1 MPPPVRISEISLYL
15 RCPRL
20 VYFQAMGRLVWPE
33 AESPTRHLLR
43 EMALSLSEFEPDGG
57 MDLEVWLREALER
70 AESEL
75 PVICGEEINQHD
87 LRAAAGKIREIL
99 PETATKLSPKLSLLT
114 PSEVEVDLRSDRL
127 GLSGRL
133 DRIVARGAKEGA
145 KGRGLIPSMIKTGN
159 PPETGVW
166 RSDRLRLTGYAML
179 LEDDLDQRVNL
190 GIVEY
195 LRAGEVREVEIRS
208 SDRRRVLRIRDRVRL
223 ISGGKL
229 PDRPREAPCERCPVL
244 ESCETRHTLASKF
257 F

>member
-1 MPPPVRISEISLYL
+1 MQHPVRISEISLYL

-20 VYFQAMGRLVWPE
+20 VYFQAMGRSVWPKT
-33 AESPTRHLLR
+33 ESPINLLMR
-43 EMALSLSEFEPDGG
+43 EMALSLCEFEPDGG
-57 MDLEVWLREALER
+57 IDLEAWLRDNLER

-75 PVICGEEINQHD
+75 PVIYGEDINLHD
-87 LRAAAGKIREIL
+87 LKAAAGEIRETL
-99 PETATKLSPKLSLLT
+99 PEMASKLLLKLNLIT

-133 DRIVARGAKEGA
+133 DRIVSRAGDGGP
-145 KGRGLIPSMIKTGN
+145 KGRVSIPSMIKTDN

-166 RSDRLRLTGYAML
+166 RSDRLRLAGYAML
-179 LEDDLDQRVNL
+179 LEDDLDRRVDF

-195 LRAGEVREVEIRS
+195 LRAGEVREVEIRT
-208 SDRRRVLRIRDRVRL
+208 SDRRRVLRIRDRVRS
-223 ISGGKL
+223 INDGKR

-244 ESCETRHTLASKF
+244 DVCETRHTLASKF